1 LITVYKSGF
10 YTRDPII
17 TTTLERYLLYLKNE
31 SYDSSYAPVLLQ
43 HARTRMPSDTDIIIR
58 DVRVAKKFFEFDISV
73 SQDRTMEE
81 VIRILST
88 LADFNGCEKVV
99 EENQSKVEAI
109 DKARELF
116 NSERYWKSHEVL
128 EQVWKKSEGSEKQT
142 LNAIILVAA
151 AFVHYQK
158 AEYDTCVGILKR
170 AYSKIQSISGSYHG
184 INIDSLKD
192 DILNIIESGKIM
204 TLLL

>member
-1 LITVYKSGF
+1 
-10 YTRDPII
+10 
-17 TTTLERYLLYLKNE
+17 LERYLLYLKNE

-43 HARTRMPSDTDIIIR
+43 HARARMPSGNDIIIR
-58 DVRVAKKFFEFDISV
+58 DVRVAKKFFEFDVSV
-73 SQDRTMEE
+73 PQDKSIDE
-81 VIRILST
+81 VIKILST
-88 LADFNGCEKVV
+88 LADFDGCEKVV
-99 EENQSKVEAI
+99 EENWSKIEAI

-128 EQVWKKSEGSEKQT
+128 EQVWKKSEGSEKLT
-142 LNAIILVAA
+142 LNAIILAAA

-170 AYSKIQSISGSYHG
+170 AYSKIQSITGSYHG

-192 DILNIIESGKIM
+192 DIRNIIETGKI
-204 TLLL
+204 TPFVL

>member
-1 LITVYKSGF
+1 
-10 YTRDPII
+10 
-17 TTTLERYLLYLKNE
+17 
-31 SYDSSYAPVLLQ
+31 
-43 HARTRMPSDTDIIIR
+43 MPSDTDIIIR

-81 VIRILST
+81 VIKILAT

-170 AYSKIQSISGSYHG
+170 AHSKIQSISGSYHG

-192 DILNIIESGKIM
+192 DILNIIETGKIM